1 MLINGFKNLVA
12 IAAETEIEFKEAAT
26 FKEYLKV
33 HTIKSTP
40 IVLSYKQLLN
50 SIIILIF
57 QDPSKFAVAVAAPV
71 ESAAPAQS
79 AKKEEKV
86 ESEEEEDDDMGFG
99 LFD

>member
-12 IAAETEIEFKEAAT
+12 VAAETEIEFKEATT

-33 HTIKSTP
+33 INWNMLDED
-40 IVLSYKQLLN
+40 ILN
-50 SIIILIF
+50 TTFWF

-71 ESAAPAQS
+71 ESAAPTNE